1 MQDERAMVD
10 QGGESYTVMTD
21 VTIEILQ
28 NIRADIREARDGL
41 KDEIREVRDRLTARM
56 DALETRQSALEYQ
69 MRGMAADVQQIPEI
83 ARLLRHVADV
93 VADHDGRITHLE
105 S

>member
-1 MQDERAMVD
+1 
-10 QGGESYTVMTD
+10 MTD

-28 NIRADIREARDGL
+28 NIRADIREVRDSLRG
-41 KDEIREVRDRLTARM
+41 EIREVRDTLTARM

-69 MRGMAADVQQIPEI
+69 MRGMAADVQQIPEM
-83 ARLLRHVADV
+83 ARLLRQVADM
-93 VADHDGRITHLE
+93 VADHEDRITRLE